1 MISNIIES
9 LLLGIDEELKKTILN
24 YSGYIPDILYDGMLY
39 SCFGGG
45 KRIRPLLFLLSCQAF
60 GLEKKELFKIAVSIE
75 LIHSYSLVHDD
86 LPGMDNDLIRRG
98 KASVHNKFGQGMAI
112 LIGDALLNCAY
123 ETLFEITKECN
134 KYASIANY
142 ISRKAGV
149 LGMIG
154 GQVKDIQES
163 IPDSLDQILGIY
175 DGKTC
180 ALFEAAIASPAVFLN
195 ISKDNLNLLEKFS
208 NTVGK
213 IFQINDDFL
222 DHRHKS
228 EKINIIKIIGEDN
241 TKSLFNRLKND
252 LFLLAD
258 QLCLTNSLLWNAII
272 SLLNIKTD

>member
-1 MISNIIES
+1 MNNNIIE
-9 LLLGIDEELKKTILN
+9 LLIIEIDEELKKSILN
-24 YSGYIPDILYDGMLY
+24 YSGYIPDNLYDGMLY

-60 GLEKKELFKIAVSIE
+60 GLDRKEYLRIAASIE

-123 ETLFEITKECN
+123 ETLFQFSKDYNQYIAI
-134 KYASIANY
+134 ASY
-142 ISRKAGV
+142 ISKKAGAI
-149 LGMIG
+149 GMIG
-154 GQVKDIQES
+154 GQAKDIQGL
-163 IPDSLDQILGIY
+163 IPQNIEQILEIY

-180 ALFEAAIASPAVFLN
+180 ALFEAAIVSPAICLN
-195 ISKDNLNLLEKFS
+195 FPSVKFFKIERFS
-208 NTVGK
+208 NIVGK

-222 DHRHKS
+222 DYHHKS

-241 TKSLFNRLKND
+241 TNILFNDLKKELYILAEQLNLND
-252 LFLLAD
+252 
-258 QLCLTNSLLWNAII
+258 SLMWKFIRK
-272 SLLNIKTD
+272 LLNI